1 VKLWVS
7 RLARVCILVVSVLAL
22 YRLFPVVADQ
32 LKGLETCPMLGPVP
46 ACYLVFVGYIAIGV
60 SVVLE
65 PLRSG
70 WVFLSGW
77 LPVFLFA
84 LLGTSMG
91 TIGDFNGIAGATHLP
106 SQRFR
111 CAVVFFLAGHSQF
124 VVRGF
129 LFSSPNRRREQKRA

>member
-1 VKLWVS
+1 MVS
-7 RLARVCILVVSVLAL
+7 ALAL

-32 LKGLETCPMLGPVP
+32 LRGLETCPMLGPVP

-84 LLGTSMG
+84 LFGTSMELLG
-91 TIGDFNGIAGATHLP
+91 QPTCPRSDSGVPLCFFSLAIASSLFVA
-106 SQRFR
+106 
-111 CAVVFFLAGHSQF
+111 FFIS
-124 VVRGF
+124 
-129 LFSSPNRRREQKRA
+129 RRTGVEGKKECNLY